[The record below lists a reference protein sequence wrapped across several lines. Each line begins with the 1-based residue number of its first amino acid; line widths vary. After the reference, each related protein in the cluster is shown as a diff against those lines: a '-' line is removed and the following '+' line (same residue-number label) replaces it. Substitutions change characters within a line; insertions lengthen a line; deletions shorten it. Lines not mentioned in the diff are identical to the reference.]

1 MVVSRNGR
9 KEEAVAQLKRAAECF
24 IRGDVPAV
32 IQYYA
37 DIKIY

>member
-1 MVVSRNGR
+1 MVVTRNGR

-24 IRGDVPAV
+24 IRGDVTAV
-32 IQYYA
+32 A